1 MNTGTEMSTSSN
13 WMARLSSDSR
23 SRQIAIA
30 VGLSLLFFLL
40 LLGGYLLLR
49 PNYKILFRDLKPLD
63 AAAVIKELEKEK
75 IPYRYD
81 DANNAILVPEGES
94 KAARIKLG
102 SGDLRLQDVVG
113 LELFKDSDLGL
124 TEFAQKVNYQRA
136 LQGEVARTLMSLEEV
151 DMARVH
157 LTLPESSIF
166 RREQVKPKAS
176 IAIFPKGDKPLGGD
190 SIRGI
195 QKLVAASVPG
205 MAAADVIV
213 LDQRGAAANID
224 EGGDVSDPKFALK
237 QAIER
242 SYEKKIAEQLA
253 HVLREGQANV
263 SVSADINFDQVQTTR
278 ETGTMPAI
286 EAGARALPP
295 LPAIAGA
302 ATPAASD
309 PLPPLPLP
317 LPSIAPAVAGAPV
330 KTNRMFEQIV
340 TAPGSIRRLSVGIV
354 LDREQPAAVIEKI
367 NTVVA
372 ASIGL
377 DSKRGD
383 LISTVVRDP
392 ALGLPRTSPLET
404 PAAPTTAGVPVFPQH
419 AQAAERGG
427 LDRFNFNTAALL
439 AGMVVLLLIGGLAL
453 RTLRSGRRGPR
464 PLSLDERKQF
474 AERLRTL
481 LEAKENAHVRS

>member
-1 MNTGTEMSTSSN
+1 MTTGTEMSTSSN
-13 WMARLSSDSR
+13 WMARLSADSR

-30 VGLSLLFFLL
+30 AGLSLLFFLL

-49 PNYKILFRDLKPLD
+49 PSYKVLFRDLKPLD

-81 DANNAILVPEGES
+81 DASNAILVPEGES

-205 MAAADVIV
+205 MAPADVIV

-253 HVLREGQANV
+253 HVLREGEANV

-278 ETGTMPAI
+278 ETGTVPAI
-286 EAGARALPP
+286 EAGTRALAP

-302 ATPAASD
+302 AAPAASD
-309 PLPPLPLP
+309 PLPPLPT
-317 LPSIAPAVAGAPV
+317 IAPAIVSAPV

-340 TAPGSIRRLSVGIV
+340 TAPGSIKRLSVGIV
-354 LDREQPAAVIEKI
+354 LDREQPPAVIEKI

-383 LISTVVRDP
+383 VISTVVRDP
-392 ALGLPRTSPLET
+392 ALGLDQARPLEI
-404 PAAPTTAGVPVFPQH
+404 PAAPAVAGVPVFPQN
-419 AQAAERGG
+419 ARAADREG
-427 LDRFNFNTAALL
+427 LGSFNFNTAALL
-439 AGMVVLLLIGGLAL
+439 AGAVVLLLIGGLAL
-453 RTLRSGRRGPR
+453 RALRNGHRGPR
-464 PLSLDERKQF
+464 TLSLDERKQF

-481 LEAKENAHVRS
+481 LEAKGNAHAQSEA